1 MIFKISVRGLVEF
14 MLRSGSLEL
23 AGGRSDEAS
32 MAEGARIHRSLQK
45 KEGAGYQ
52 AEVPLRIDLPV
63 LASDP
68 DLSVLRLAETTGADE
83 ETVTPEEGDGNQ
95 EESIDPEGTGGNQEK
110 TAAAEESVAP
120 EENGGNGYT
129 TVLVRLEGR
138 ADGIYLRKDEESS
151 QGETNPSKKD
161 SSKKD
166 SLKID
171 SSTEVLSKT
180 GSSKTRPS
188 NEDPAEDG
196 LSEENPQK
204 KEAGIWTIDEIKT
217 IRGALKPE
225 RPEEVHLAQARC
237 YGRIYAEQQGLER
250 IGIRMTYC
258 SRLTGQ
264 VWYFYEEWTYEDL
277 DSWFG
282 DLIRSWLPWLGL
294 RLSCRRTAIRTL
306 REMQFPYV
314 YRKGQFDLAAG
325 VYRTIVHGRKLFLQA
340 PTGTGKTLA
349 VLFPSL
355 KALGE
360 GKAERIFYLTAKAV
374 AGRAATEALTLLKER
389 GLNIR
394 SLVISSRDRICP
406 LETVECTPAH
416 CPRADGH
423 YDRVNDALEDLLRRA
438 GEGDVMTAERISECA
453 RDHGVCPYE
462 LARDAVDFA
471 DVIICDYNYI
481 FHPEA
486 AFTTPFDR
494 SLLLIDE
501 AHNLL
506 DRARD
511 MYSASLASREV
522 RTFRRSV
529 RDRQPGLW
537 KSMRGL
543 VRVLGR
549 LEKEAAGDGRGDGQV
564 LAGEDRPERALVLEG
579 WTEEKITKESGTKE
593 IGTQVT
599 STGEAG
605 TKETG
610 VKEAGT
616 RVTSTGE
623 ASTGEAG
630 TEETGAGVISAEET
644 GAAGTPAKEELLSA
658 LRETGDAIRWIL
670 EQDSKSRALQ
680 SAAGIET
687 EGPGRDL
694 LDFYF
699 GISHFQKML
708 EEIDSH
714 YIVYSTGGGR
724 RRGGRGFEL
733 HLFCADPSGR
743 VGSRMASYISTV
755 LFSATFLPIQYY
767 KGLLGGGPE
776 DYEMYAPSSFPPE
789 RRKILIVKDVT
800 SRYRDRSADNYERI
814 AGAIGQAAACHP
826 GNYMA
831 FFPSYLFLEN
841 VLEAFRGLYGTS
853 DQAPAGISVLAQKP
867 QMTDRE
873 RADFLQAFEEART
886 DRTLVGFCVM
896 GGMFGEGIDLR
907 DDRLIGTFV
916 VGTGIP
922 PVDPGRELLK
932 RYFSDRGRAGYDFA
946 YRFPGMN
953 KVLQA
958 AGRVIRTSTDTGV
971 ILLLD
976 GRFGEA
982 VNRGLFPAEWGDPP
996 AVDSGTAARLVG
1008 EFWDRQKC

>member
-1 MIFKISVRGLVEF
+1 MIVFFEEAATGGCFFAVMWYTVKMTDEKMTDEKMILKISVRGLVEF

-68 DLSVLRLAETTGADE
+68 DLSVLRLAETTGA
-83 ETVTPEEGDGNQ
+83 
-95 EESIDPEGTGGNQEK
+95 
-110 TAAAEESVAP
+110 AEESVAP
-120 EENGGNGYT
+120 EENGGDGYN

-151 QGETNPSKKD
+151 QGGTNPSKKD

-180 GSSKTRPS
+180 GSSKTDLS
-188 NEDPAEDG
+188 NDDPAEDG

-511 MYSASLASREV
+511 MYSASLSSREV

-529 RDRQPGLW
+529 RDRQPRLW

-593 IGTQVT
+593 TGTQVT

-605 TKETG
+605 AGET
-610 VKEAGT
+610 
-616 RVTSTGE
+616 S
-623 ASTGEAG
+623 
-630 TEETGAGVISAEET
+630 AGVISAGET
-644 GAAGTPAKEELLSA
+644 GTAGTAAKEELLSA

-867 QMTDRE
+867 QMTDWE

>member
-1 MIFKISVRGLVEF
+1 MIVFFEEAATGGCFFAVMWYTVKMTDEKMIFKISVRGLVEF

-68 DLSVLRLAETTGADE
+68 DLSVLRLAETTGAAE
-83 ETVTPEEGDGNQ
+83 ET
-95 EESIDPEGTGGNQEK
+95 
-110 TAAAEESVAP
+110 VAP
-120 EENGGNGYT
+120 EENGGDGYT

-282 DLIRSWLPWLGL
+282 DLIRGWLPWLGL

-416 CPRADGH
+416 CPRAYGH

-511 MYSASLASREV
+511 MYSASLSSREV

-529 RDRQPGLW
+529 RDRQPRLW

-593 IGTQVT
+593 TGTQVT

-605 TKETG
+605 TGET
-610 VKEAGT
+610 
-616 RVTSTGE
+616 S
-623 ASTGEAG
+623 
-630 TEETGAGVISAEET
+630 AGVISAGET
-644 GAAGTPAKEELLSA
+644 GTAGTPAKEELLSA
-658 LRETGDAIRWIL
+658 LRETGNAIRWIL

-680 SAAGIET
+680 STAGIET

-982 VNRGLFPAEWGDPP
+982 VNRGIFPAEWGDPP

>member
-1 MIFKISVRGLVEF
+1 MIVFFEEAATGGCFFAVMWYTVKMTDEKMIFKISVRGLVEF

-68 DLSVLRLAETTGADE
+68 DLSVLRLAETTGAAE
-83 ETVTPEEGDGNQ
+83 ET
-95 EESIDPEGTGGNQEK
+95 
-110 TAAAEESVAP
+110 VAP

-138 ADGIYLRKDEESS
+138 ADGIYLRKDEDSS
-151 QGETNPSKKD
+151 RGGPDPSKK
-161 SSKKD
+161 
-166 SLKID
+166 D

-282 DLIRSWLPWLGL
+282 DLIRGWLPWLGL

-389 GLNIR
+389 GLNIS

-511 MYSASLASREV
+511 MYSASLSSREV

-529 RDRQPGLW
+529 RDRQPRLW

-593 IGTQVT
+593 TGTQVT

-610 VKEAGT
+610 AKEAGT

-623 ASTGEAG
+623 ASTGE
-630 TEETGAGVISAEET
+630 TSAGVISAGET
-644 GAAGTPAKEELLSA
+644 GTAGTAAKEELLSA

-724 RRGGRGFEL
+724 RRGGPGFEL

-743 VGSRMASYISTV
+743 VGSRMEAYISTV

-800 SRYRDRSADNYERI
+800 SRYRDRSAVNYERI

-996 AVDSGTAARLVG
+996 AVDSGTAARLVR